1 MAYELHDFLGN
12 VGVVLIL
19 LSYLLLQIEKMSAT
33 SLLYSLVNALGAGLI
48 LVSLLHDFNLSAF
61 IVEVVWLLISVYGLT
76 RWRLKRRSATG
87 G

>member
-1 MAYELHDFLGN
+1 VAYELHDFLGN

-33 SLLYSLVNALGAGLI
+33 SLLYSLVNAIGAVLI
-48 LVSLLHDFNLSAF
+48 LISLMYDFNLSAF
-61 IVEVVWLLISVYGLT
+61 IVEVVWLLISVYALT
-76 RWRLKRRSATG
+76 RRGLKRRPATG

>member
-33 SLLYSLVNALGAGLI
+33 SLLYSLVNAIGAVLI
-48 LVSLLHDFNLSAF
+48 LISLMYDFNLSAF
-61 IVEVVWLLISVYGLT
+61 IVEVVWLLISVYALT
-76 RWRLKRRSATG
+76 RRGRKRRPATG

>member
-33 SLLYSLVNALGAGLI
+33 SLLYSLVNAIGAVLI
-48 LVSLLHDFNLSAF
+48 LVSLLYDFNLSAF
-61 IVEVVWLLISVYGLT
+61 IVEVVWLLISVYALT
-76 RWRLKRRSATG
+76 RRGLKRRPATG